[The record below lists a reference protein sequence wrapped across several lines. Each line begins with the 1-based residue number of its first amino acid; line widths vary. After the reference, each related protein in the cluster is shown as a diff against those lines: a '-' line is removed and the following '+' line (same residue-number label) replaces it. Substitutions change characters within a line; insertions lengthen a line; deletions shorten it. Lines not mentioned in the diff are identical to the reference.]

1 MACPLLFPV
10 CSFVAGLILAGLLK
24 LNFSSG
30 LLLLLLAGWL
40 AAWLAYFLKKN
51 RPAYWLLI
59 IAFLI
64 SGVTLRALASK
75 FYLDNPL
82 KDFQPGSYLNF
93 KGLVLKSPERGLDR
107 DRLLIAASEIESS
120 GEIRKIKVKLQLTVP
135 HSPTSSE
142 PLELQ
147 AGDLLEFSA
156 SLNEDSSFKN
166 FFPDFMPRY
175 LRSQKIQERAYT
187 KSPLLLKKLNPTNQT
202 FSGFFSRLRRKL
214 QKEIE
219 ADYPGQTKFDLSR
232 EGAILEAL
240 LLGEDGRLDRET
252 DRQFQKTGLY
262 HLLAISGAHVGVVS
276 AFLFLLLKFLLPSK
290 KLIYLILLVALA
302 FYGCLVEGQPSVFR
316 AVIMASLV
324 IAGKLIFA
332 QANLLNT
339 ISLSALILLGLNP
352 FSLDEAGFQLT
363 FLATLGLILFYHPVY
378 RRLPRLPLKLSELTA
393 MSVAAV
399 VATLPVIVYD
409 FNRVTFASAILTIPA
424 SPLVSLLMAAGYL
437 YLFTGLISPS
447 ISHLLSVLMKAPVR
461 LFIWLTGCLEPVS
474 SLSYRLPSPPLA
486 VILGFY
492 LFLLLLLLKPRF
504 RGQRPVTWLLF
515 LAFFLILVTYPFKPG
530 TDELTVTVIDTG
542 QGESQVVEFP
552 GGRLMVIDAGG
563 FLQSNFDP
571 GESLVSPFLW
581 SGGYKKID
589 YLVSSHLHPDH
600 AGGLPALARNF
611 KIGEYLFTENYVANA
626 LNQEIQ
632 SALSKKVK
640 RTRITP
646 GLKLWP
652 AAEIE
657 VRFFYPDET
666 ALVSFQPGN
675 DRSAVIRIR
684 QGNIS
689 FLFSGDITGQVE
701 NYLIGQKEIKE
712 ELKATVLKI
721 PHHGSR
727 SSSTAAFLQAV
738 SPAIAV
744 ATCGRHNVYGFPA
757 EEVILR
763 LKERRVKFYR
773 TDLDGAIEF
782 KTDGRYLSLRTARS
796 EAALVFEA
804 TGQPY
809 PD

>member
-10 CSFVAGLILAGLLK
+10 CSLVAGLILAGLLK
-24 LNFSSG
+24 LDFSAG
-30 LLLLLLAGWL
+30 PLLLLLAGWL
-40 AAWLAYFLKKN
+40 VAWLAYFLKKD
-51 RPAYWLLI
+51 RLAYWLLI

-64 SGVTLRALASK
+64 SGGNLRTLGSK

-93 KGLVLKSPERGLDR
+93 QGLVLKSPERGFDR
-107 DRLLIAASEIESS
+107 DRLLIAAREIES
-120 GEIRKIKVKLQLTVP
+120 GGQRRKIKVKLQLTVP
-135 HSPTSSE
+135 HSTTSSE

-166 FFPDFMPRY
+166 FYPDFMPRY

-187 KSPLLLKKLNPTNQT
+187 KSPLLLKKLNRTNQT

-240 LLGEDGRLDRET
+240 LLGEDGRLDRQT

-262 HLLAISGAHVGVVS
+262 HLLAISGAHVAVVS

-332 QANLLNT
+332 QVNLLNT
-339 ISLSALILLGLNP
+339 ISLSALILLCLNP

-363 FLATLGLILFYHPVY
+363 FLATLGLILFYQPVR
-378 RRLPRLPLKLSELTA
+378 RRLPRLPMKLSELTA

-424 SPLVSLLMAAGYL
+424 SPLVSFLMAAGYL

-504 RGQRPVTWLLF
+504 KGQRPVTWLLF

-571 GESLVSPFLW
+571 GENLVSPFLW
-581 SGGYKKID
+581 SGGHKKID

-611 KIGEYLFTENYVANA
+611 KIGEYFFTENYAGNT

-632 SALSKKVK
+632 AALSKKVK
-640 RTRITP
+640 KTRITS

-675 DRSAVIRIR
+675 DRSAVIKIR
-684 QGNIS
+684 QGDVS
-689 FLFSGDITGQVE
+689 FLFPGDITGQVE
-701 NYLIGQKEIKE
+701 NYLISQEEIKE

-757 EEVILR
+757 EEVVMR

-782 KTDGRYLSLRTARS
+782 KTDGRHLSLRTARS

-804 TGQPY
+804 NGQPY